1 MERIQ
6 GGVEA
11 KANLEDVLYPGWPCL
26 SGFFLMTSS
35 WMGSWTVLPVRYFLH
50 DLVMGRISIM
60 APGTFRNV
68 GTPVDPIL
76 KEHPE
81 LQACSGPP
89 LWLSVS
95 QLKLRK
101 NMEPASSRQSPCLAP
116 RDRIF
121 LMENKLS

>member
-11 KANLEDVLYPGWPCL
+11 KAKLEDVLYPGRPCL

-35 WMGSWTVLPVRYFLH
+35 WMGSWMDLPVRYFLH

-68 GTPVDPIL
+68 GTPGRP
-76 KEHPE
+76 HPE
-81 LQACSGPP
+81 G
-89 LWLSVS
+89 
-95 QLKLRK
+95 
-101 NMEPASSRQSPCLAP
+101 AP
-116 RDRIF
+116 RTSVLFRSPAVAQGLTAEAQKKDGGCI
-121 LMENKLS
+121 EQTESLSGTKG